1 MSGEALA
8 AAAEALVGA
17 RFRLHGRDPRTG
29 LDCIGVLAAALD
41 RIGRSAD
48 LPTTYALR
56 SRRLPELDTLAATC
70 GLARTGAALEPGDV
84 LMLRVGP
91 CQHHLVIAA
100 RHEGFVHA
108 HAGLRRVV
116 VMPGPLGWPAIH
128 RWRLI

>member
-17 RFRLHGRDPRTG
+17 RYRLHGRDPATG
-29 LDCIGVLAAALD
+29 LDCIGVLAAALTT
-41 RIGRSAD
+41 IGRPAV
-48 LPTTYALR
+48 LPTGYRLR
-56 SRRLPELDTLAATC
+56 ARVLPSLEPFVGPC
-70 GLARTGAALEPGDV
+70 GFAPCEGAVLPGDV

-91 CQHHLVIAA
+91 CQHHLVVAA
-100 RHEGFVHA
+100 RGGFVHA

-116 VMPGPLGWPAIH
+116 KAPLIEAPAVG